1 MLTELMTRRPH
12 DFSQVRLA
20 IDQWVLAQHHGLKT
34 RLLDVTR
41 NPLVALFF
49 ACDTTPVVQADGRL
63 HVFAVP
69 PALVKPYNSDAISV
83 VANFAKLSFAEQS
96 TLLGKRRGIT
106 WDYQGTM
113 RKLYHFIGE
122 EKPHFLPRIDP
133 RDLFR
138 VFVVEPKNSFE
149 KISAQSGAFFVSA
162 FHERFERENISR
174 CYCRTPVYEHFTLTI
189 PASAKSQIIDEL
201 RILNITRD
209 ALFPS
214 LTETASAI
222 TARQDTPQS
231 PENRPDR
238 RKVHRSPWDYAKRP
252 LPPDR
257 LPHTVELGR
266 LHAIPD
272 GGHDGPEEPGDPTPR
287 LG

>member
-1 MLTELMTRRPH
+1 MLTELMTRRPNE
-12 DFSQVRLA
+12 FSQVGLA

-34 RLLDVTR
+34 CLLDVTR

-49 ACDTTPVVQADGRL
+49 ASDATPAMQAEGRL

-69 PALVKPYNSDAISV
+69 PALVKPYNSDSISV

-96 TLLGKRRGIT
+96 TLLGKRREIT
-106 WDYQGTM
+106 WDFQGAM

-122 EKPHFLPRIDP
+122 EKPHFLSRIDP

-138 VFVVEPKNSFE
+138 VFVVEPKDSFE

-189 PASAKSQIIDEL
+189 PTSAKSQIIDEL
-201 RILNITRD
+201 RLLNMTRGT
-209 ALFPS
+209 LFPS
-214 LTETASAI
+214 LTEAASAI
-222 TARQDTPQS
+222 TARQGTTP
-231 PENRPDR
+231 PREDHADR
-238 RKVHRSPWDYAKRP
+238 RRAPRLPWDYTKRP

-257 LPHTVELGR
+257 LPRILELGR
-266 LHAIPD
+266 LNTTD
-272 GGHDGPEEPGDPTPR
+272 Q
-287 LG
+287 